1 MTDNLQKKINDKQ
14 IRFIEDGIPSRWDE
28 KSVTHDELPYIAIIE
43 DLNKL
48 IRKEMKAINAVMELH
63 KFDQWGEECKHCDN
77 GSYPCET
84 IKAIEKELG

>member
-1 MTDNLQKKINDKQ
+1 
-14 IRFIEDGIPSRWDE
+14 
-28 KSVTHDELPYIAIIE
+28 
-43 DLNKL
+43 
-48 IRKEMKAINAVMELH
+48 MELH